1 VPQGEF
7 LRDKPVGSELCGVEV
22 GEGIG
27 LAPRAIPPAEL
38 DLLALINNPT
48 RAFYAVNL
56 FVANWQIC
64 ATFMPESEVRKM
76 QFQPIVVTP
85 SAAGTNA
92 ITDEEAGAL
101 ARTTVN
107 LFKVWN
113 LADVEA
119 CILLGGMSPRT
130 WARWKEGGI
139 GRIDRDLRMRMAHLM
154 GIHKGL
160 RYLFREP
167 VRGYAWI
174 RKSST
179 AFGGQSALDL
189 MLRGEMSDLSAVREW
204 IDAERGAW

>member
-1 VPQGEF
+1 
-7 LRDKPVGSELCGVEV
+7 
-22 GEGIG
+22 
-27 LAPRAIPPAEL
+27 
-38 DLLALINNPT
+38 
-48 RAFYAVNL
+48 
-56 FVANWQIC
+56 
-64 ATFMPESEVRKM
+64 M
-76 QFQPIVVTP
+76 QLQPIIATP
-85 SAAGTNA
+85 AAAETPV

-113 LADVEA
+113 LTDAEA

-139 GRIDRDLRMRMAHLM
+139 SRIDRDLRMRMAHLM

-167 VRGYAWI
+167 ARGYAWI
-174 RKSST
+174 RKPNA
-179 AFGGQSALDL
+179 AFAGQSALDL
-189 MLRGEMSDLSAVREW
+189 MLRGEMSDLSAMREW